1 MCNTGRSASRPI
13 WRRSRSTSRKAAISR
28 ILVFTPARPTRSRS
42 RPCSTSSRRES
53 RKACPTSS
61 ASSLAA
67 VSAIALSRGLV
78 GGVRIE
84 RVPDHL
90 PAGLGP
96 RHPVALL
103 VDRRA
108 VDDEREHLALAERR
122 GIEAVHLDVAAAVAA
137 PALVDLEHHRG
148 GV

>member
-1 MCNTGRSASRPI
+1 
-13 WRRSRSTSRKAAISR
+13 
-28 ILVFTPARPTRSRS
+28 
-42 RPCSTSSRRES
+42 SSMRES

-61 ASSLAA
+61 ASSLTT

-78 GGVRIE
+78 RGVRIE

-90 PAGLGP
+90 APRLRP

-103 VDRRA
+103 VDGRA
-108 VDDEREHLALAERR
+108 VDDEGEHLTLAQRR

-137 PALVDLEHHRG
+137 AALLDLEHHRG
-148 GV
+148 GVPDIEHGKAPHGPVAIPWVGIVGEL